1 MGLRRKLLEVLS
13 RGDDE
18 PELDGDELVDV
29 EVVPLHL
36 GPITIEVLREAGI
49 EAVSLEAYNAATAQ
63 SSTLIRVPR
72 RQHAEATAVLD
83 ARR

>member
-1 MGLRRKLLEVLS
+1 MGLRRKLFEVLS

-18 PELDGDELVDV
+18 PELDGDELVDL

-36 GPITIEVLREAGI
+36 GPITIEVLREAEI

-63 SSTLIRVPR
+63 SSTLIKVPR